1 MSKKQHSKIAI
12 DFEKFTL
19 DNGLQ
24 VLLHHDDT
32 IPLVS
37 VNVWYHVGSH
47 NEDPGKTGF
56 AHLFEHMMFEGSK
69 HHHKSHFEPLQKIG
83 ASSNGSTDLDRTN
96 YWENLPNTHLKLG
109 LWLEADRMGFL
120 LDALDQKKLDNQISI
135 VKNER
140 RQSYE
145 NRPYGESSIIL
156 QSMVYPALHP
166 YHTPVI
172 GFEEDLNNSTLED
185 VKEFFRKFYSP
196 SNASIAIAGDF
207 DSIKT
212 TDLLHDLFGHLPYSE
227 PPPPS
232 KKQLVSLN
240 QDIYQKHYEDVPL
253 PRTFLAWPAIHA
265 FHKDEPA
272 FEILSLLLGG
282 GKTSRLYQSLI
293 FDKQIAQD
301 FNVFLDSNEIAG
313 SLVIDITARPEH
325 SLRKIIS
332 LVIEAIEKIAVKP
345 PSEKEILQ
353 AQMTLQNYHIKSL
366 ENVGGFNGR
375 ADQLNF
381 YNVIGKEPNLI
392 NTDIERYLNVSPKRI
407 SDIAKTLLTTTKAR
421 LDILP
426 KITQQNPPPTTY
438 PTKLP
443 NPTKSVV
450 FKPPVPSR
458 ITLQNGIE
466 VLFIKRD
473 KIPLVTMSVFIKN
486 GSTLDP
492 ENYPGLTYLTSQLL
506 QEGTSK
512 YSSKEIASILEG
524 MGTNIATKTNRESI
538 TLSSQAISH
547 IWPKVFSLL
556 SHIIMDPAFSEDDI
570 SRVKNE
576 HIADLYRLQN
586 EPRWIS
592 DRIYKKQLYGKS
604 SPYGYDL
611 SGNVKSI
618 PLIQQNLINSHYHKL
633 INPSTISIVIV
644 GDTNETE
651 IINEANKHI
660 SNWKKEITPLTN
672 ISSNQNCETNN
683 SKIILID
690 KPNSPQSMLRIGHLT
705 VPFTHPDART
715 LNVIN
720 YILGGNPSS
729 RLFLNL
735 REDKGY
741 SYGYYSSIEWQHTQS
756 PFISGG
762 SVQSESTTESILEV
776 ISEFKKIQKTSK
788 VKKDEFQIAK
798 DGLLRNFSSNFENQS
813 QIVSQLQHIINFNL
827 DTTYVSTIID
837 FLNNLTLNSLH
848 DISERLINPNKLQI
862 LVIGDKSKIYNNL
875 KEIGLPIITLDAI
888 EDF

>member
-1 MSKKQHSKIAI
+1 MSTKQHSKISIA
-12 DFEKFTL
+12 FEKFTL

-24 VLLHHDDT
+24 VLLHHDNT

-37 VNVWYHVGSH
+37 VNVWYHVGSR

-145 NRPYGESSIIL
+145 NRPYGESSLIL
-156 QSMVYPALHP
+156 QSMVYPTLHP

-207 DSIKT
+207 DSSKT
-212 TDLLHDLFGHLPYSE
+212 TDLLYELFGHLPYSE

-232 KKQLVSLN
+232 KKQLVTLN

-253 PRTFLAWPAIHA
+253 PRTFLAWPAINA

-313 SLVIDITARPEH
+313 SLIIDITARPEH
-325 SLRKIIS
+325 NLVKIIS
-332 LVIEAIEKIAVKP
+332 LVTDAIEKIAMKP
-345 PSEKEILQ
+345 PSEKEVLQ
-353 AQMTLQNYHIKSL
+353 AQMTLQNHHIKSL

-392 NTDIERYLNVSPKRI
+392 NTDIQRYLNVSPQKI
-407 SDIAKTLLTTTKAR
+407 SAIAKSLLISTKAR

-426 KITQQNPPPTTY
+426 KITQQNSPPTSY

-443 NPTKSVV
+443 KPTKSVL
-450 FKPPVPSR
+450 FNPPTPSR

-473 KIPLVTMSVFIKN
+473 KTPLVTMSVYIKN

-492 ENYPGLTYLTSQLL
+492 HNYPGLTYLTSQLL

-524 MGTNIATKTNRESI
+524 MGTNIVTKINRESI
-538 TLSSQAISH
+538 SLSSQAIAH

-556 SHIIMDPAFSEDDI
+556 SHIIMDPTFSEHDI
-570 SRVKNE
+570 NRIKNE
-576 HIADLYRLQN
+576 HIADLYRLQD
-586 EPRWIS
+586 EPGWIS
-592 DRIYKKQLYGKS
+592 DRIYKKLLYGKS

-611 SGNVKSI
+611 IGNVKSI
-618 PLIQQNLINSHYHKL
+618 PLLQRDLINSHYHKL
-633 INPSTISIVIV
+633 INPSNISIVIV

-660 SNWKKEITPLTN
+660 SKWKKESIPLPNLLST
-672 ISSNQNCETNN
+672 QKFETND
-683 SKIILID
+683 IRIFLID
-690 KPNSPQSMLRIGHLT
+690 KPNSPQSILRIGHLT
-705 VPFTHPDART
+705 VPFAHPDARA
-715 LNVIN
+715 LNLIN

-741 SYGYYSSIEWQHTQS
+741 SYGYYSSINWQHAQS
-756 PFISGG
+756 SLVSGG
-762 SVQSESTTESILEV
+762 SVQSESTKESILEV
-776 ISEFKKIQKTSK
+776 ISEFEKIQKSHK
-788 VKKDEFQIAK
+788 IRKNEFQIAK
-798 DGLLRNFSSNFENQS
+798 DGLLRNFSANFESQS
-813 QIVSQLQHIINFNL
+813 QIVNQLQNIIHFNL
-827 DTTYVSTIID
+827 DDNYLSTIFD

-848 DISERLINPNKLQI
+848 EISERWIKPNELQI
-862 LVIGDKSKIYNNL
+862 LVIGDKAKIYNNL
-875 KEIGLPIITLDAI
+875 KEIGLPIITLNTK